1 MVRLG
6 QNFLADPNIL
16 EVIARAARLA
26 PDDVVLEVGG
36 GLGVL
41 SRHLAPRVAHLHV
54 VEIDRSLAEPLQD
67 ALSAYPNVEI
77 HWGDAMRI
85 DLAALTP
92 PPTKLVANL
101 PYGIAASLLLRT
113 IELLPSLQLWIAMVQ
128 REVGE
133 RLAARPAGGKGG
145 KGGKGGS
152 GGKGGKGGSG
162 GGSSG
167 GSSGGG
173 SGGGSAS
180 ASAYG
185 LSSVLAQLS
194 CEVTVIRRIP
204 RTVFRPPPNVDSVL
218 VQMVRTGPAASQ
230 SVRALARAAFAHR
243 RKALA
248 RSVSMTAAA
257 DGGALAPISR
267 ERIQEALCALGLPAD
282 VRAER
287 LSAER
292 MRELARLLGLDDG
305 GEGCP

>member
-173 SGGGSAS
+173 SG
-180 ASAYG
+180 
-185 LSSVLAQLS
+185 
-194 CEVTVIRRIP
+194 
-204 RTVFRPPPNVDSVL
+204 
-218 VQMVRTGPAASQ
+218 
-230 SVRALARAAFAHR
+230 
-243 RKALA
+243 
-248 RSVSMTAAA
+248 
-257 DGGALAPISR
+257 
-267 ERIQEALCALGLPAD
+267 
-282 VRAER
+282 
-287 LSAER
+287 
-292 MRELARLLGLDDG
+292 
-305 GEGCP
+305 